1 MVWPLSATGPNL
13 QQGITHAYSS
23 YPAQLTRVDQGATAL
38 KGKLNFAAVDAEGAE
53 RIADV
58 TADQCEQRTMTSAW
72 NSVFRRSLRSSF
84 SVGERYS
91 NWRITRSA
99 ANPLSRC
106 LQLREDFEGERT
118 VAGFEA
124 YYEKVKDMGAK
135 PASVVQELTTSVIH
149 LPSWFLARLTGW
161 WQNFDSK
168 INVPLA
174 LVKFYAPW
182 CGHCKV
188 SASRIAPVN
197 SDWFAQA
204 LAPTWEL
211 LATKLH
217 PDVLVAKV
225 DVTVHNELQVN
236 L

>member
-13 QQGITHAYSS
+13 QQGITHAYTS

-58 TADQCEQRTMTSAW
+58 TADQCVQPTMTSAW
-72 NSVFRRSLRSSF
+72 NSVFRRFLRSSF
-84 SVGERYS
+84 SVGERCS

-135 PASVVQELTTSVIH
+135 PASVVQELTTSVIRPPLLVPRMAHLVGGRISTQRSMYLLLLSSFMHHGAAIARCLHRASLVSILTVSHRRSH
-149 LPSWFLARLTGW
+149 LPGSCLPPSCTQMYW
-161 WQNFDSK
+161 
-168 INVPLA
+168 
-174 LVKFYAPW
+174 
-182 CGHCKV
+182 
-188 SASRIAPVN
+188 
-197 SDWFAQA
+197 
-204 LAPTWEL
+204 
-211 LATKLH
+211 
-217 PDVLVAKV
+217 
-225 DVTVHNELQVN
+225 
-236 L
+236 